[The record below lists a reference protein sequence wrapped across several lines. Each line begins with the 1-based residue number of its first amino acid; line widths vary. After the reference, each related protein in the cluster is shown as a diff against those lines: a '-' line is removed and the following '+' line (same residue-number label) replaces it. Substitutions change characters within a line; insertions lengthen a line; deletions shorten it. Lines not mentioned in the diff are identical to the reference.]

1 MCCLFSSGIVCPADV
16 DMELFSKIKDNIN
29 WIDLVVK
36 AIEALCQ
43 SEPVRPGRK
52 GTSLFETILRIDKE
66 EKKSQ

>member
-1 MCCLFSSGIVCPADV
+1 MRCLFSSGIVSPADF
-16 DMELFSKIKDNIN
+16 DMELFSKIKDNIK

-52 GTSLFETILRIDKE
+52 VTSLFETILRIEKE
-66 EKKSQ
+66 ERKQ